1 MAAPAAAFAGDASTA
16 ADLGGWIIQLAA
28 VLVVASSLV
37 SIYSKLRTNPPAHRQ
52 FASFDHQHSSLLTKG
67 EQDACRA
74 EHTREMLTIR
84 QEMGGLTGKLERQM
98 DHLRNAITTQNDQ
111 LMAQLDKY
119 NEHSEDRVRRM
130 HQRLDPLPS
139 AIAANTRSIETHLA
153 DHRAGKA

>member
-1 MAAPAAAFAGDASTA
+1 MAAPAAAFAGEGDAA
-16 ADLGGWIIQLAA
+16 ALGGWIIQLAA

-52 FASFDHQHSSLLTKG
+52 FAPIDHQHAGVLTKG
-67 EQDACRA
+67 EQESCREA
-74 EHTREMLTIR
+74 HTREMMTIR